1 MSAEKRRIAP
11 RPGSMNQ
18 RQREWLECHRAR
30 ARSLGGACLS
40 SEYRHAHVKLR
51 WRCAEGHEWDATANS
66 VRRGTWCPACY
77 DATHLVGGKAFTHV
91 KTIARARGG
100 RCLSTRYGN
109 AKTHLR
115 WRCAE
120 GHEWEAVPGS
130 ISSGTWCPRCAG
142 MVLTIDDM
150 HEFARARGGLCLAT
164 EYVNSRTPMRWRCAE
179 GHEWETK
186 PSNISAGAWCSHC
199 AGVARKT
206 IADVQAMVAERGG
219 VCLSTTIKSVFDP
232 LRFRCR
238 VGHVFKSTTHRVR
251 QGGWCKRCRYVPP
264 GTLERL
270 QRAVERR
277 GGVLL
282 ADAYH
287 GSSTAVRV
295 RCQEGHEWSTSP
307 TCLISGRWCRECWLA
322 SSRGRPVHQRL
333 SIVEMQEVAASR
345 GGRCLSEFYVNIGTK
360 LRWLC
365 HNGHEWDAM
374 PKAIRGGAWCPRCAH
389 LHRGTIDGMRAL
401 AVERGGK
408 CRSRAYQNHNDQLR
422 FTCARGH
429 DFPATGMAVK
439 SGAWCPTCG
448 EWDAPAPE
456 RVRRRVRS
464 GMHG

>member
-1 MSAEKRRIAP
+1 
-11 RPGSMNQ
+11 MNQ
-18 RQREWLECHRAR
+18 RQREWLEHHRAH
-30 ARSLGGACLS
+30 ARSLGGECLS
-40 SEYRHAHVKLR
+40 TEYRHAHVKLR
-51 WRCAEGHEWDATANS
+51 WRCGAGHEWVATANS
-66 VRRGTWCPACY
+66 VRQGSWCPACY
-77 DATHLVGGKAFTHV
+77 NATHLVGEKAFTHL
-91 KTIARARGG
+91 KTIARTRGG
-100 RCLSTRYGN
+100 RCLSTKYVN
-109 AKTHLR
+109 ATTHLR

-130 ISSGTWCPRCAG
+130 ISSGSWCPRCAG

-186 PSNISAGAWCSHC
+186 AGNISAGAWCLHC

-206 IADVQAMVAERGG
+206 IADVQAMVVERGG
-219 VCLSTTIKSVFDP
+219 VCLSTTIKSVYDP

-238 VGHVFKSTTHRVR
+238 VGHVFKSTTHRVQ
-251 QGGWCKRCRYVPP
+251 QGGWCKRCHYVPP
-264 GTLERL
+264 GTLQRL

-295 RCQEGHEWSTSP
+295 RCQEGHEWSASP
-307 TCLISGRWCRECWLA
+307 VGLISGHWCRECWIA
-322 SSRGRPVHQRL
+322 SSRGRPVYQRL
-333 SIVEMQEVAASR
+333 SIVDMQEVAASR
-345 GGRCLSEFYVNIGTK
+345 GGRCLSEFYVNSGTK

-374 PKAIRGGAWCPRCAH
+374 PRAIRSGVWCPKCAH
-389 LHRGTIDGMRAL
+389 RHRGTIDGMRAL

-429 DFPATGMAVK
+429 DFTATGMAVK

-448 EWDAPAPE
+448 EWDAPARP
-456 RVRRRVRS
+456 RPRPRS
-464 GMHG
+464 GMHRQPDPLP